1 MRKELEKV
9 EKERSKAEKDYEK
22 EMQKVQKD
30 TVKDDKE
37 HKGMRKVLWLITRD
51 LDAESGVE
59 REENSDIGA
68 EEAVRSQWSSISS

>member
-1 MRKELEKV
+1 MRKKLEKV
-9 EKERSKAEKDYEK
+9 KKERSKAEKDYEK

-37 HKGMRKVLWLITRD
+37 HKGMRKVLWLIIRD

-59 REENSDIGA
+59 REGNPGIGA
-68 EEAVRSQWSSISS
+68 EEVVRSQWSSTSS